1 MNATIDLTNRVING
15 LFVIGRVSLS
25 AANPRWRTRCERCES
40 ESTWDH
46 AKLINAMQTSS
57 GQVARCTYSNCSL
70 GQAGLKPNKIMELEP
85 ILDAPIVTQPK
96 QDRELGS
103 KPLVTAVSRPKSKDE
118 LLYDKVCKSRF
129 YFDNQPVSFRDFLF
143 AKENMPRIWN
153 RMEAEIDAWQ
163 EATATG
169 GNI

>member
-1 MNATIDLTNRVING
+1 MTSTIDLTNRTING
-15 LFVIGRVSLS
+15 LIVLSRVSLS
-25 AANPRWRTRCERCES
+25 AANPRYLCKCVKCHS

-46 AKLINAMQTSS
+46 SKLINAMQTAR

-70 GQAGLKPNKIMELEP
+70 GQNVKPNKIMELEP
-85 ILDAPIVTQPK
+85 LDAPIVTQPK

-103 KPLVTAVSRPKSKDE
+103 KPLVTVVSRIKSKDE
-118 LLYDKVCKSRF
+118 LLYDKVCQSRS
-129 YFDNQPVSFRDFLF
+129 YFDNEKISYRDFMF

-163 EATATG
+163 TATG
-169 GNI
+169 GY